1 MEKIEL
7 PYDSKA
13 DTLEHIKKVNNY
25 LIDFSIQMLER
36 GKNHDNSKL
45 VSPEKELFDKWT
57 PILKTLKYGSPE
69 YKDSLD
75 KLKVALDHHYYVNS
89 HHPEHYPNGINDMT
103 LMDLVEMFYD
113 WKAATERTKDGDMER
128 SIDINSERFNMSEQL
143 TKIFRNTLK
152 TYKVK
157 DIN

>member
-1 MEKIEL
+1 
-7 PYDSKA
+7 
-13 DTLEHIKKVNNY
+13 
-25 LIDFSIQMLER
+25 
-36 GKNHDNSKL
+36 
-45 VSPEKELFDKWT
+45 
-57 PILKTLKYGSPE
+57 
-69 YKDSLD
+69 
-75 KLKVALDHHYYVNS
+75 
-89 HHPEHYPNGINDMT
+89 MT